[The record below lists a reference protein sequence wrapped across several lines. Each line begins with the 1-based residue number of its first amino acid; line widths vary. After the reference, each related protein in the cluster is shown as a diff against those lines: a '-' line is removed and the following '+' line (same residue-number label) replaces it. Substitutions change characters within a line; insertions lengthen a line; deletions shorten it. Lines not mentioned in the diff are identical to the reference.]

1 MVSSLSIAKTTGFA
15 VFAGLIMLCGLLQL
29 CAVNGTMALAPLLAV
44 VGVVLIWLLLLLV
57 VTRFFPNGDK
67 SLLCL
72 SWLLCAI
79 GLIFVYRL
87 KPEVFFLQVL
97 WVCVGSAAFFAAAVV
112 AVKIDRF
119 FRYKYLIAVA
129 GIILLAIAV
138 VFGVEIG
145 GSRNWVIIGP
155 VRFEPFE
162 FARLLMV
169 IFLAAYLDE
178 RRVLFAAPDW
188 KIGPVRLPDKRILAP
203 LFALWGIAMLVLIVQ
218 KDLGAALLFFA
229 TAVLLMYIGT
239 GRLIY
244 IIGGALI
251 FFGGS
256 VICYFLYWHVRVRV
270 DIWLNPWLD
279 PDGRAFQIVQS
290 LFAFSAGGLW
300 GTGLGLGH
308 PSLIPEVHT
317 DFIFSAIGEELGLLG
332 ALAVLLAYALI
343 IYRAF
348 RIAMLS
354 ANNFVSLLSAGL
366 ACFFALQVFLIIGG
380 VTKFFPLTG
389 VTMPFVSYGGSS
401 MVSTSIILGIL
412 FAIST
417 SENNYVEI

>member
-1 MVSSLSIAKTTGFA
+1 MIANISIAKATGFA
-15 VFAGLIMLCGLLQL
+15 FFVGLILTCGLLQVF
-29 CAVNGTMALAPLLAV
+29 AVEGKFSWLPLIVMIV
-44 VGVVLIWLLLLLV
+44 VVACWIATLLIA
-57 VTRFFPNGDK
+57 TRLYPKGDRT
-67 SLLCL
+67 LLCL
-72 SWLLCAI
+72 SWFLCAV

-87 KPEVFFLQVL
+87 KPELFIMQAL
-97 WVCVGSAAFFAAAVV
+97 WVVTGGIAFLAAALVS
-112 AVKIDRF
+112 AKIDRL
-119 FRYKYLIAVA
+119 FRYKYLIALC
-129 GIILLAIAV
+129 GIILLAIAL

-155 VRFEPFE
+155 IRFEPFE

-178 RRVLFAAPDW
+178 RRILFAAPDW
-188 KIGPVRLPDKRILAP
+188 KLGIVRLPDKRILAP
-203 LFALWGIAMLVLIVQ
+203 LVVIWGAAMLVLIFQ

-244 IIGGALI
+244 IGGGALV

-256 VICYFLYWHVRVRV
+256 IVCYLLYWHVRVRV

-290 LFAFSAGGLW
+290 LFALAAGGLW
-300 GTGLGLGH
+300 GTGIGLGH

-317 DFIFSAIGEELGLLG
+317 DFIFAAIGEELGLLG
-332 ALAVLLAYALI
+332 ALAVLLAYCLLI
-343 IYRAF
+343 ARAF

-354 ANNFVSLLSAGL
+354 QNNFLSLLSAGL

-412 FAIST
+412 FAISDG
-417 SENNYVEI
+417 ECNYVEI

>member
-1 MVSSLSIAKTTGFA
+1 MISNISISKAIGFA
-15 VFAGLIMLCGLLQL
+15 CFAGMVLACGLLQVF
-29 CAVNGTMALAPLLAV
+29 AVNKQFSILPLIVAV
-44 VGVVLIWLLLLLV
+44 LIVAGWIVVLLV
-57 VTRFFPNGDK
+57 ANFLYPDGDR
-67 SLLCL
+67 SILCL
-72 SWLLCAI
+72 SWLLCAV

-87 KPEVFFLQVL
+87 KSELFLMQSL
-97 WVCVGSAAFFAAAVV
+97 WVGVGGIAFLAAALV
-112 AVKIDRF
+112 AAKIDRF
-119 FRYKYLIAVA
+119 FRYKYLIAIL
-129 GIILLAIAV
+129 GIILLAIAL

-155 VRFEPFE
+155 IRFEPFE
-162 FARLLMV
+162 FSRLLMV

-188 KIGPVRLPDKRILAP
+188 KLGFIRLPDKRILAP
-203 LFALWGIAMLVLIVQ
+203 LVVIWGVAMLVLIFQ

-244 IIGGALI
+244 VLGGALV

-256 VICYFLYWHVRVRV
+256 IICYLLYWHVRVRV

-290 LFAFSAGGLW
+290 LFAFAAGGLW
-300 GTGLGLGH
+300 GTGIGLGH
-308 PSLIPEVHT
+308 PLLIPEVHT
-317 DFIFSAIGEELGLLG
+317 DFIFAAIGEELGLLG
-332 ALAVLLAYALI
+332 ALAVLLAYSLLI
-343 IYRAF
+343 TRAF
-348 RIAMLS
+348 RIAILS
-354 ANNFVSLLSAGL
+354 RNNFLSLLAAGL
-366 ACFFALQVFLIIGG
+366 ACFLALQVFLIIGG

-401 MVSTSIILGIL
+401 MMSTSIILGIL
-412 FAIST
+412 FAISDSACK
-417 SENNYVEI
+417 SE

>member
-1 MVSSLSIAKTTGFA
+1 MISNISISKAIGFA
-15 VFAGLIMLCGLLQL
+15 FFIGLILACGLLQVL
-29 CAVNGTMALAPLLAV
+29 AIKDRFVLFPLIVAALIVFSWILV
-44 VGVVLIWLLLLLV
+44 LLV
-57 VTRFFPNGDK
+57 ASKLYPKGDR
-67 SLLCL
+67 SILCL
-72 SWLLCAI
+72 SWLLCAV

-87 KPEVFFLQVL
+87 KPELFLLQAL
-97 WVCVGSAAFFAAAVV
+97 WVVTGGAAFLVAALVSA
-112 AVKIDRF
+112 KINRF
-119 FRYKYLIAVA
+119 FRYKYLIAIL
-129 GIILLAIAV
+129 GIVLLAVAL
-138 VFGVEIG
+138 VFGEEIN

-188 KIGPVRLPDKRILAP
+188 KLGFVRLPDKRILAP
-203 LFALWGIAMLVLIVQ
+203 LVVLWGMAMLVLIVQ

-244 IIGGALI
+244 VLGGALV

-256 VICYFLYWHVRVRV
+256 IVCYLLYWHVRVRV

-290 LFAFSAGGLW
+290 LFAFAAGGLW
-300 GTGLGLGH
+300 GTGIGFGH

-317 DFIFSAIGEELGLLG
+317 DFIFAAIGEELGLLG
-332 ALAVLLAYALI
+332 ALAVLLAYSLLI
-343 IYRAF
+343 TRAF

-354 ANNFVSLLSAGL
+354 RNNFLSLLSAGL
-366 ACFFALQVFLIIGG
+366 ACFLALQVFLIIGG

-412 FAIST
+412 FAISDG
-417 SENNYVEI
+417 ECNYVEI